1 MSGKASAATVGVAAT
16 GTTATVGVG
25 TEAAREAIPI
35 LDLPLFY
42 FEVNGQL
49 TVIPVQNAVFLI
61 TAVLSSIAVL
71 ITIGGVVRRWFRKE
85 ANA

>member
-35 LDLPLFY
+35 LELPLFY
-42 FEVNGQL
+42 IEIGGHL
-49 TVIPVQNAVFLI
+49 TVIPVQNAVFLL
-61 TAVLSSIAVL
+61 TAFLSSIAVL
-71 ITIGGVVRRWFRKE
+71 LTIGGVIRRWFRKE
-85 ANA
+85 AKV